1 MPADD
6 RAAVMAELRLY
17 KELLGG
23 TLDPVKVGALGYL
36 IRNLEAKLAAMGPP
50 SSANISSDPTTLRS
64 GGD

>member
-17 KELLGG
+17 KELVGG

-36 IRNLEAKLAAMGPP
+36 IRHLEAKLAAMGQP
-50 SSANISSDPTTLRS
+50 SSASMSSDPATLRS